1 MNFVNFSLTNTI
13 SMNHYYL
20 LFLVLFP
27 NLVWAQTN
35 ESTQEEVCIN
45 FDMSLVDYEVYN
57 NNLVALTKH
66 RSDYFIHYTAPNG
79 EKLSQE
85 FDIYFPTD
93 LEMNARGELFLVGL
107 DSAYQ
112 IEIGE
117 FVETVNT
124 LSADSYDASKRFETV
139 DFPDSEVKVFGY
151 NVIFYDKSKPRP
163 SGENVFSHFSVLDD
177 MPNVKV
183 MDYASRDRR
192 YDPNDQL
199 DQPLIDRR
207 VLVYGQPDLGYISN
221 RRSHHRAQLNQSSPG
236 RVRMIKESF
245 TFDVFRNA
253 NCLWLVNSKTEELS
267 VYSSR
272 GLHLLTNSIPS
283 FPDDSKVVHDPVSGV
298 PYFLQDEKGAWI
310 EMIEL
315 SQDGS
320 TESVLSMRKGLSKSD
335 LKVRDGYLYFRDSKG
350 KGETIKRIKLD

>member
-1 MNFVNFSLTNTI
+1 MIFVKFLLTNMI
-13 SMNHYYL
+13 NMNHYYF

-27 NLVWAQTN
+27 SLTWAQTN
-35 ESTQEEVCIN
+35 ELAQQEVCVN

-57 NNLVALTKH
+57 GNLLAVTKH
-66 RSDYFIHYTAPNG
+66 RGDYFIHYTAPNG

-112 IEIGE
+112 IQVSES
-117 FVETVNT
+117 VETVNT
-124 LSADSYDASKRFETV
+124 LPAESYEASKRFETV

-151 NVIFYDKSKPRP
+151 NVIFYDKSKPRL
-163 SGENVFSHFSVLDD
+163 SDENVFGHFSVLDD
-177 MPNVKV
+177 MPNVKI
-183 MDYASRDRR
+183 MDYASTNRR
-192 YDPNDQL
+192 YDQL
-199 DQPLIDRR
+199 DQPLMDRR
-207 VLVYGQPDLGYISN
+207 LLVNGGPNFGYISN
-221 RRSHHRAQLNQSSPG
+221 TRYHSRAELNQSTPG
-236 RVRMIKESF
+236 RVRMIQESF
-245 TFDVFRNA
+245 VFDVFRNA

-298 PYFLQDEKGAWI
+298 PYFLQNDKGAWI
-310 EMIEL
+310 QMIEL
-315 SQDGS
+315 NQDGS
-320 TESVLSMRKGLSKSD
+320 TQSVLSMRKGLSKSD
-335 LKVRDGYLYFRDSKG
+335 LKVRGGYLYFRDSKG